1 MNNDGAAKPLE
12 NIFSRA
18 KPFRYF
24 SLLSLKFSVFSIFIF
39 GGDYTG
45 ELLPYRIHYENS
57 AGEIIRFD
65 SEPFVVQSNGCFD
78 WQWNISS
85 YDRALRDGGRAV
97 AARRP
102 VQDRTLVLDVFADN
116 QADHDAALDRLH
128 DVLEYDLCHLKPGRL
143 WINGRYVRCFAYSSV
158 KTIDRDWTAYTV
170 VGLTLRL
177 ISPAWVKEETVA
189 VLPVSGAGV
198 SSDKKYMGKYPY
210 KYSEGGNVT
219 RFFNDTPSSAP
230 MIIKIF
236 GACSNP
242 SVYVGGNEY
251 SVNTSVAAGEY
262 VVIDQRDKSICRV
275 GQNGARSNIFN
286 LRKKSVDNFKS
297 APSGSLTV
305 TCSGQF
311 ACEVTFLTQRSEP
324 EWT

>member
-1 MNNDGAAKPLE
+1 MIQNHLSSKATAASIGNGTFLLTTGLYATADGLSPHAVPCRTALSSLTFSPITKP
-12 NIFSRA
+12 ITTRRS
-18 KPFRYF
+18 
-24 SLLSLKFSVFSIFIF
+24 
-39 GGDYTG
+39 TG
-45 ELLPYRIHYENS
+45 
-57 AGEIIRFD
+57 FTT
-65 SEPFVVQSNGCFD
+65 F
-78 WQWNISS
+78 WN
-85 YDRALRDGGRAV
+85 
-97 AARRP
+97 
-102 VQDRTLVLDVFADN
+102 T
-116 QADHDAALDRLH
+116 
-128 DVLEYDLCHLKPGRL
+128 
-143 WINGRYVRCFAYSSV
+143 SSV
-158 KTIDRDWTAYTV
+158 KTIDRDWTSYTV